1 MLASLKEFMPK
12 ETLSFPDLSSF
23 GIATDNLKSLSKPWQ
38 KFFIRLTEIDSK
50 PISEWNEY
58 HILSYFLRKY
68 YEAYQIPYALTYAG
82 APLSCQEIKLLKKV
96 YTLLST
102 TDQRKVKAYVDWM
115 FEDVV
120 LKKKFQIKGITVLL
134 GNSFANDFLRFY
146 KKQNTT
152 TKQTELPQEYQK
164 LADECGLTVD
174 TYGSLLFVVNALKN
188 TTDSNEDFMP
198 ESKQFIQKLK
208 MHSFDFDTLKGL

>member
-1 MLASLKEFMPK
+1 MPK

-50 PISEWNEY
+50 SISEWTEY

-68 YEAYQIPYALTYAG
+68 YGAYGIPYALTYNG
-82 APLSCQEIKLLKKV
+82 APLSCQEIKIIKKI

-102 TDQRKVKAYVDWM
+102 TDQRKVKAYIDWM
-115 FEDVV
+115 FEDIVS
-120 LKKKFQIKGITVLL
+120 KKKFQIKGITVLL
-134 GNSFANDFLRFY
+134 GNAFANDFLRFY
-146 KKQNTT
+146 KKQNAI
-152 TKQTELPQEYQK
+152 TKHSELPQEYQK
-164 LADECGLTVD
+164 LAEESGLTIS
-174 TYGSLLFVVNALKN
+174 TYGDLLFILNSMK
-188 TTDSNEDFMP
+188 TSEEPNEDC
-198 ESKQFIQKLK
+198 KQFVQKLK

>member
-1 MLASLKEFMPK
+1 MSK

-38 KFFIRLTEIDSK
+38 KFFIRLVEIDSK
-50 PISEWNEY
+50 PINEWNEY

-68 YEAYQIPYALTYAG
+68 YEAYHIPYALTYAG
-82 APLSCQEIKLLKKV
+82 APLSCQEIKLLKKI

-120 LKKKFQIKGITVLL
+120 SKKKFQIKGITVLL

-146 KKQNTT
+146 KKQNTV
-152 TKQTELPQEYQK
+152 TKQTELPQEYKK
-164 LADECGLTVD
+164 LAEESDMSVS
-174 TYGSLLFVVNALKN
+174 TYGDLLFVLNSMK
-188 TTDSNEDFMP
+188 TSEEPNEDCKLFV
-198 ESKQFIQKLK
+198 QKLK
-208 MHSFDFDTLKGL
+208 MHSFDFDVLKGL